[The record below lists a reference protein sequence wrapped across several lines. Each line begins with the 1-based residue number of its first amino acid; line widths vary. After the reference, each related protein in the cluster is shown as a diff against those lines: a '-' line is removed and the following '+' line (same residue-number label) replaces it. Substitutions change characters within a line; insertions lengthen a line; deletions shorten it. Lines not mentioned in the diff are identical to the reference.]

1 MLTVFTE
8 YVQYVMQQLAR
19 YELIRDAQPYYG
31 SVKGFQG
38 VWAQGKT
45 LQECERN
52 LREVL
57 EEWLLLKIRKKG
69 LVPTLRKYD
78 LNALFK

>member
-1 MLTVFTE
+1 MCYTMVAMFTD
-8 YVQYVMQQLAR
+8 YVRHVMQKLAK
-19 YELIRDAQPYYG
+19 YELIHDEQPYYG
-31 SVKGFQG
+31 SVRGFQG

-57 EEWLLLKIRKKG
+57 EEWLLLKIRK
-69 LVPTLRKYD
+69 L
-78 LNALFK
+78 A